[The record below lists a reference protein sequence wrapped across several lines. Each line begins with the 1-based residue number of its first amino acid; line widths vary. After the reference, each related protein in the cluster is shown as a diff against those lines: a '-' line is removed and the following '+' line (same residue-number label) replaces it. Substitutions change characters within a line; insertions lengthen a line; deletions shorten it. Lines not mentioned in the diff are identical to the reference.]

1 MFANRSAA
9 AERFR
14 MLINRISTL
23 KTFRGDLMKQENAFA
38 LLLVATIVI
47 TGLGAPAFS
56 NPIVADPAPQADNVG
71 VLTTTGTY
79 TATADPDRA
88 EIVLG
93 VEEQASDAAIAQ
105 RAVADKMA
113 RIRTA
118 LTNLGIGKDS
128 IETMNYDISQRYDW
142 EHGRNDVIGYTAT
155 QTIRV
160 KLTDLNKVGQVVDA
174 AGDAGANRVDYVS
187 FTLSDAKRAE
197 LKKQALTQAA
207 KNAREQADAA
217 AAGLGVKVTSVRKID
232 TNGVDYQPYYRYLGG
247 AEVKTM
253 EAAAPTVIEP
263 SSVGISATV
272 SVEFAFE

>member
-1 MFANRSAA
+1 MLANRSAA
-9 AERFR
+9 TERFR

-38 LLLVATIVI
+38 LLLVAAIVI

-93 VEEQASDAAIAQ
+93 VEEQAGDAAIAQ

-128 IETMNYDISQRYDW
+128 IETMNYDISPRYDW

-232 TNGVDYQPYYRYLGG
+232 TNGVDYQPYYRYYAG
-247 AEVKTM
+247 AGAM
-253 EAAAPTVIEP
+253 AADAAVPTEIEP

-272 SVEFAFE
+272 TVEFGFE